1 MTIDSGRADVEWIM
15 RAQAILLG
23 GWLVAGT
30 TLLAVV
36 PLTPRL
42 AESFEKK
49 IVAVQANADTEAKAL
64 RPTQFTEDET
74 NSYLKFKSGPL
85 LPTGLTEPVITLHG
99 EGRVTGRAVVDL
111 DIVRQKQSSGGWFD
125 PTSYL
130 TGKLPV
136 SAVGRIVT
144 ADGKGR
150 FELERADIS
159 GVPVPKSLLGQMV
172 NYFTRTASNPQGSS
186 IDDTFELPADI
197 RRIDVATGRFTVVQ

>member
-1 MTIDSGRADVEWIM
+1 MHARS
-15 RAQAILLG
+15 ILVG
-23 GWLVAGT
+23 CLVAGT
-30 TLLAVV
+30 TLVAAI
-36 PLTPRL
+36 PLTTRL
-42 AESFEKK
+42 ADSFEKK
-49 IVAVQANADTEAKAL
+49 IVAVQANAETTSKTP
-64 RPTQFTEDET
+64 RPTPFSEDET

-111 DIVRQKQSSGGWFD
+111 DVVRQKQSSGGWFD

-150 FELERADIS
+150 FELERADVS
-159 GVPVPKSLLGQMV
+159 GIPVPKSLLAQMV
-172 NYFTRTASNPQGSS
+172 NYFTRTAANPGGAT
-186 IDDTFELPADI
+186 IDDTFELPAEI
-197 RRIDVATGRFTVVQ
+197 RRIDIATGRFTVVQ

>member
-1 MTIDSGRADVEWIM
+1 MA
-15 RAQAILLG
+15 AA
-23 GWLVAGT
+23 
-30 TLLAVV
+30 
-36 PLTPRL
+36 PLTSQL
-42 AESFEKK
+42 ADAFEKK
-49 IVAVQANADTEAKAL
+49 IVLVQTNASTNAKAPA
-64 RPTQFTEDET
+64 PTLFTEDET
-74 NSYLKFKSGPL
+74 NSYLKFKAAPL

-99 EGRVTGRAVVDL
+99 QGRVTGRAIVDL
-111 DIVRQKQSSGGWFD
+111 DVVRKQQSTGGWFD

-159 GVPVPKSLLGQMV
+159 GVPVPKSLLAQMV
-172 NYFTRTASNPQGSS
+172 NYFTRTADNPAGSS

-197 RRIDVATGRFTVVQ
+197 KRIDVATAGRFTIVQ

>member
-1 MTIDSGRADVEWIM
+1 M
-15 RAQAILLG
+15 RARLILG
-23 GWLVAGT
+23 ACVVAGT
-30 TLLAVV
+30 TLIAAA

-49 IVAVQANADTEAKAL
+49 IVSVQANADTAAKAP

-85 LPTGLTEPVITLHG
+85 LPTGLAEPVITLHG
-99 EGRVTGRAVVDL
+99 QGRVTGTAVVDL
-111 DIVRQKQSSGGWFD
+111 DVVRKKQSSGGWFD

-144 ADGKGR
+144 GDGKGR
-150 FELERADIS
+150 FELEGADVS
-159 GVPVPKSLLGQMV
+159 GIPVPKSLLAQLV
-172 NYFTRTASNPQGSS
+172 NYFTRTTGNPQGSS
-186 IDDTFELPADI
+186 IDDTFVLPAEI

>member
-1 MTIDSGRADVEWIM
+1 MHARS
-15 RAQAILLG
+15 ILVG
-23 GWLVAGT
+23 CLVAGT
-30 TLLAVV
+30 TLVAAI
-36 PLTPRL
+36 PLTTRL
-42 AESFEKK
+42 ADLFEKK
-49 IVAVQANADTEAKAL
+49 IVAVQANAETTSKTP
-64 RPTQFTEDET
+64 RPTPFSEDET

-111 DIVRQKQSSGGWFD
+111 DVVRQKQSSGGWFD

-150 FELERADIS
+150 FELERAEVS
-159 GVPVPKSLLGQMV
+159 GIPVPKSLLAQMV
-172 NYFTRTASNPQGSS
+172 NYFTRTADNPGGST
-186 IDDTFELPADI
+186 IDDTFELPTAIRHIDI
-197 RRIDVATGRFTVVQ
+197 TAGRFTVVQ

>member
-1 MTIDSGRADVEWIM
+1 MLRARTVLIVSLVVPVAVM
-15 RAQAILLG
+15 AAI
-23 GWLVAGT
+23 
-30 TLLAVV
+30 
-36 PLTPRL
+36 PLTPQL
-42 AESFEKK
+42 ADTFEKK
-49 IVAVQANADTEAKAL
+49 IVAVQTNASTDAKNPK
-64 RPTQFTEDET
+64 PTQFSEDET
-74 NSYLKFKSGPL
+74 NSYLKYKSGPL
-85 LPTGLTEPVITLHG
+85 LPTGLTEPVITMHG
-99 EGRVTGRAVVDL
+99 AGRVTGRAIVDL

-144 ADGKGR
+144 ADGQGR

-159 GVPVPKSLLGQMV
+159 GVPVPKSLLAQMV
-172 NYFTRTASNPQGSS
+172 NYFTRTAGNPKGSS